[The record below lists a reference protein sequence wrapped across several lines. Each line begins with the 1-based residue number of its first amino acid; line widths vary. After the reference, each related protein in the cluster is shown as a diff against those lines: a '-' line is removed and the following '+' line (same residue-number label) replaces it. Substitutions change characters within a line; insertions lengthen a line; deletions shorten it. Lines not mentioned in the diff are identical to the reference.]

1 MVSVNPVSQAANPEE
16 DVWGLLE
23 GGGIRKFDKFADENP
38 VGSGQ
43 YIDRPVGTVYTGV
56 VAENPKSYQA
66 QDYDTKEL
74 KTYKN
79 GGAIIEISVVLD
91 TPERLDDE
99 DDGRRIFRLGYIGK
113 AALKQEMD
121 RLGIKKF
128 GIGTQVTVTFT
139 GYKQNTSGRASKL
152 MDIALVPTEFVTTQ
166 QQGVDEAMSQAGYVE
181 AAAKAGFPVAVVPV
195 AAVATVAAVAPVAV
209 APVAVAPVAAAPVAA
224 APAFDLA
231 DAIGKVRMMVK
242 VGIPRQNALGA
253 IVGQLVLNDADA
265 SMLDMAEA
273 AAPQA

>member
-43 YIDRPVGTVYTGV
+43 YIDRPVGTTYTGV

-152 MDIALVPTEFVTTQ
+152 MDILLVPTEFVTTQ

-181 AAAKAGFPVAVVPV
+181 AAAKAGFPVAAPV
-195 AAVATVAAVAPVAV
+195 AVAAVAPVV
-209 APVAVAPVAAAPVAA
+209 PAPVAAVAAVAAPVAA

-253 IVGQLVLNDADA
+253 IIGQLALNEADA

>member
-38 VGSGQ
+38 PESGQ
-43 YIDRPVGTVYTGV
+43 YIDRPVGTTYTGV

-152 MDIALVPTEFVTTQ
+152 MDILLVPTEFVTTQ
-166 QQGVDEAMSQAGYVE
+166 QQGVDAAMSQAGYVE
-181 AAAKAGFPVAVVPV
+181 AAAQAGFPVAVAPV
-195 AAVATVAAVAPVAV
+195 ATVATVAAVAPVA
-209 APVAVAPVAAAPVAA
+209 AAAAAPVAA

-253 IVGQLVLNDADA
+253 IIGQLALNEADA

>member
-38 VGSGQ
+38 PESGQ
-43 YIDRPVGTVYTGV
+43 YIDRPVGTTYTGV

-139 GYKQNTSGRASKL
+139 GYKPNASGRASKL

-166 QQGVDEAMSQAGYVE
+166 QQGVD
-181 AAAKAGFPVAVVPV
+181 AALKESGWAESTPENKIPV
-195 AAVATVAAVAPVAV
+195 AAPVAAP
-209 APVAVAPVAAAPVAA
+209 VAPVAAVVAAPVVAAVPA
-224 APAFDLA
+224 APVVGSGFDLA

-253 IVGQLVLNDADA
+253 IVGQLVLNEADA
-265 SMLDMAEA
+265 AMLDMAEA